1 MDFLL
6 QNIIFEPTG
15 WGKIKHPGSS
25 HRILQQ
31 AVLPP
36 VANDVC
42 AKKLAASPGNAT
54 RYMNKIGNANV
65 LPYFTDSKS
74 EHLCGLV
81 TRQTYPVIEERN
93 APTQTHYIE
102 KQCFA

>member
-42 AKKLAASPGNAT
+42 AKKLASSPGNAT
-54 RYMNKIGNANV
+54 RYMNKIGNANI

-74 EHLCGLV
+74 EYLCGLV
-81 TRQTYPVIEERN
+81 TRQRRI
-93 APTQTHYIE
+93 Q
-102 KQCFA
+102 